1 VDALATLVM
10 VIVFVL
16 MIFTLFQFH
25 LKDMISGR
33 DLALESLSQR
43 IGALADQLSVERRA
57 NADLREQVELL
68 SSGLA
73 ESIDIRDRLQAELA
87 AADQRIDG
95 IETALAAA
103 RDRGAQLA
111 ALLASREAQIAD
123 LGNRLRA
130 NEERAREA
138 EGNVTLTRRQIEDLL
153 AQLTLARDS
162 QRETDGRL
170 RASETRAGELDAA
183 LADTQAQLREG
194 EAKATATIADLT
206 RLLTETRGRLEE
218 TTRRAET
225 GESGLA
231 DLARRIAEIEA
242 RLRDSQ
248 VRADAEAGRAAG
260 LQRSLAETQAQ
271 LQQTRG
277 RAEAGEASAADLA
290 RRIAEIEARLRDSQ
304 GRADAEAGRAAGLQ
318 RSLAET
324 QAQLQQTRG
333 RAEAGEASAADLA
346 RRIAEIE
353 ARLRESEQK
362 VTLSAQQAVALA
374 ARLAD
379 AEARARAAEGR
390 VAEADRT
397 LGVDRERIEVQLR
410 ELDALRR
417 NVQTL
422 TILRDQL
429 ERDLAARGTELR
441 GAGDALAA
449 ERKLSSDAQA
459 RVDLM
464 TRQMQAL
471 QQQLGRLEAA
481 LDASEAKSL
490 AQQVQIIDLGRRLN
504 MALASKL
511 EELARYRS
519 EFFGRLR
526 EILGDRSDVRV
537 VGDRFIFESEVLF
550 ASGSAQL
557 EPEGR
562 RQIESV
568 GAALGEIGRRIPTD
582 INWILQVDGH
592 TDRRPITRGFAS
604 NWELSHARAMSVVR
618 ALMAGGVPPERLV
631 AAGYAEF
638 HPVDTR
644 DDESAYRRN
653 RRIEL
658 KLTEAAPL
666 ARTEAPPA
674 PVGAPQ
680 VPSPPPPPP
689 PQSPQVRPDPAPAP
703 PPPRPLTTEERRVQ
717 YNAAAAATAMS
728 VPCSLLRWDSSDT
741 SVLLAGVAQRG
752 AEPSIQAALRARG
765 VPDPAIRLEIQ
776 GFDSAFCPVLDAVRG
791 VAGGV
796 AVPQASVLGSQP
808 LLRGDKL
815 RLDIRMPGFAA
826 YLAVTYLSTDGV
838 ATPLLGPR
846 MEQPSARVQLGAG
859 EDWTVDAPFGTDLI
873 VLVATDQRPLP
884 APRRRS
890 ETVQDYAAALTE
902 QIFAL
907 RARGARVGVR
917 ILAVNT
923 AAQRR

>member
-43 IGALADQLSVERRA
+43 IGALADQLSVERRT
-57 NADLREQVELL
+57 NTDLREQVELL

-111 ALLASREAQIAD
+111 ALLANREAEIGD
-123 LGNRLRA
+123 LGNRLRST
-130 NEERAREA
+130 ETRAREA
-138 EGNVTLTRRQIEDLL
+138 EGNVVLSSKQIEDLL

-162 QRETDGRL
+162 QRETDSRL
-170 RASETRAGELDAA
+170 RASETRTGELDTA
-183 LADTQAQLREG
+183 LAATQTQLREG
-194 EAKATATIADLT
+194 EAKAAATIADLT

-218 TTRRAET
+218 TTKRAET
-225 GESGLA
+225 GETGLA
-231 DLARRIAEIEA
+231 DLTRRIAELEA

-248 VRADAEAGRAAG
+248 GRADAEASRATG
-260 LQRSLAETQAQ
+260 LQRTLAETQAQ

-290 RRIAEIEARLRDSQ
+290 RRIAEIETRLRDSQ
-304 GRADAEAGRAAGLQ
+304 GRADAEASRATGLQ
-318 RSLAET
+318 RTLAET

-353 ARLRESEQK
+353 VRLRESEQK

-379 AEARARAAEGR
+379 AEARARAADGR
-390 VAEADRT
+390 VAEAERT

-481 LDASEAKSL
+481 LDTSEAKSL

-537 VGDRFIFESEVLF
+537 AGDRFIFESEVLF

-557 EPEGR
+557 EPEGK

-568 GAALGEIGRRIPTD
+568 GAALGEIARRIPTD

-644 DDESAYRRN
+644 DDEMAYRRN

-666 ARTEAPPA
+666 ARAEAPPA

-680 VPSPPPPPP
+680 MPVPPPPP
-689 PQSPQVRPDPAPAP
+689 PQSPQIRPDPAPAP
-703 PPPRPLTTEERRVQ
+703 PPPRPQTTEERRVQ

-728 VPCSLLRWDSSDT
+728 IPCSLLRWDASET

-752 AEPSIQAALRARG
+752 TEPVIQDALRARG
-765 VPDPAIRLEIQ
+765 VPDAAIRLDMQ
-776 GFDSAFCPVLDAVRG
+776 GFDGAFCPVLDAVRN

-796 AVPQASVLGSQP
+796 AVPHASVLGSQP

-826 YLAVTYLSTDGV
+826 YLAVTYLSTDGM

-846 MEQPSARVQLGAG
+846 LEQPSARVQLGAG

-873 VLVATDQRPLP
+873 VLVATDQRPLS

-890 ETVQDYAAALTE
+890 ETVQEYAAALTE
-902 QIFAL
+902 QIAAL
-907 RARGARVGVR
+907 RARGARIGVR
-917 ILAVNT
+917 VLAVDT
-923 AAQRR
+923 AAHRR